1 MDIYKSVKNK
11 NINLDDFRQY
21 WEITIIDAGVVK
33 TLSAS
38 EFELKM
44 LTNLSGK
51 FVHKELPL
59 EVALVWSIINDW
71 AVNCNISFKA
81 QQSVRVLS
89 ITFKT
94 PQKVFPCNAAEND
107 YLMYPFK
114 TGIKIPNPAQT
125 VFNQFKRKDTKYGPG
140 EKTRHLNVIQS
151 GLPPITDSM
160 VETSEKVINEILIDF
175 NQKILSDKAEWG
187 REESYSYP
195 GGISM
200 TWMDYCGPQGGIYF
214 AAHDKNFEKAR
225 LFFAAERD
233 KQGII
238 LGIDKI
244 FNRQLT
250 EWNCDF
256 VIGRHDDDWHQGA
269 ELYRKY
275 MDTELPETMAVPD
288 FFKKSPGFITH
299 YDLKWEEGT
308 ITHRY
313 NDIPQLYNE
322 AAEHGFNAILLGGWN
337 NGGFDNY
344 SLTYRNDP
352 ELGSENDL
360 KEAIRKVHKA
370 NGKVL
375 FYVNALSISMDNS
388 SYTDEGHKYAIHK
401 INGEID
407 CFGESFLTHPL
418 ATLCNSVEVWREI
431 IKKNV
436 KYVLLELGADGVYL
450 DQIGSV
456 PRECYSENHTHS
468 NPWVMNYRLFLSEI
482 RQELKE
488 SGKEDFVF
496 LTEYPMDAYKDL
508 IDCFLCYSFWQS
520 ANELCEPAM
529 FRYTFP
535 EVQLIDMVLQKPWL
549 GRLGD
554 LEKEFA
560 QEIFCKQFINGL
572 KFWTYCH
579 APHNEKLKPFFDS
592 AIKLYKCAVKYFSNG
607 KFLDDINI
615 KDKTPGVLVK
625 EFAIKDYGRLLSIW
639 NPNNEKAYISLS
651 GLDMDEVIMHD
662 LGKDNHVIQ
671 LAPSVNKLELGK
683 SLLTLVEI
691 KKQKGDRLVL

>member
-1 MDIYKSVKNK
+1 MSNFKNFEDCWEVAILQAGNLTTLPVDEFKLEYLSDDSVK
-11 NINLDDFRQY
+11 F
-21 WEITIIDAGVVK
+21 
-33 TLSAS
+33 S
-38 EFELKM
+38 
-44 LTNLSGK
+44 
-51 FVHKELPL
+51 HKELSL
-59 EVALVWSIINDW
+59 EIFLSWAKLDW
-71 AVNCNISFKA
+71 AEKCNIAFKA
-81 QQSVRVLS
+81 DESVYVNS

-94 PQKVFPCNAAEND
+94 PGKVFPCDAEEKD

-114 TGIKIPNPAQT
+114 TGIKITNPAQT
-125 VFNQFKRKDTKYGPG
+125 VFEEFKRKDTIYGPG
-140 EKTRHLNVIQS
+140 AKTRHLNVIQS
-151 GLPPITDSM
+151 GLEPVADAEVST
-160 VETSEKVINEILIDF
+160 NEEVVHDILKNF
-175 NQKILSDKAEWG
+175 TGKIVSDTVEWG
-187 REESYSYP
+187 RLQKYSYP

-214 AAHDKNFEKAR
+214 AAHDKAFEKAR
-225 LFFAAERD
+225 LFFVAERN

-250 EWNCDF
+250 EWDCDF
-256 VIGRHDDDWHQGA
+256 VIGSHDEDWHKGS

-275 MDTELPETMAVPD
+275 MDSELPATMNVPD
-288 FFKKSPGFITH
+288 FFKKSPGIITH

-313 NDIPQLYNE
+313 NDIPEMYKE
-322 AAEHGFNAILLGGWN
+322 AATHGFSTILLGGWN

-344 SLTYRNDP
+344 TLNYRNDP

-360 KEAIRKVHKA
+360 KEAVQKVHEA

-388 SYTDEGHKYAIHK
+388 SYTEEGHQYAIHNLK
-401 INGEID
+401 GEVD
-407 CFGESFLTHPL
+407 CFGEFFLEHPM
-418 ATLCNSVEVWREI
+418 ATLCNSVEAWREN
-431 IKKNV
+431 IKKNI
-436 KYVLLELGADGVYL
+436 KYVLLELNADGIYL

-456 PRECYSENHTHS
+456 PRECYNESHNHS
-468 NPWVMNYRLFLSEI
+468 NPWAMNYRLLLSEI

-488 SGKEDFVF
+488 LGKEDYVL
-496 LTEYPMDAYKDL
+496 LTEYPMDIYKDL

-549 GRLGD
+549 GRLD
-554 LEKEFA
+554 SLEKQFA

-579 APHNEKLKPFFDS
+579 APHNEELKPFFDS
-592 AIKLYKCAVKYFSNG
+592 AVKLYKCAVKYFSNG
-607 KFLDDINI
+607 EYLDDVNI
-615 KDKTPGVLVK
+615 QGKTPGIWVK
-625 EFAIKDYGRLLSIW
+625 EFALKDDGHLLSIW

-651 GLDMDEVIMHD
+651 GTNIDKVVMRD
-662 LGKDNHVIQ
+662 LEENNSTIK
-671 LAPSVNKLELGK
+671 LASYDNKLELGK

-691 KKQKGDRLVL
+691 KPRKEAG